1 MANQPIFR
9 WDDLALLLQC
19 QRSGTATAAAQE
31 LSLDPA
37 TVSRRLTQLERDL
50 GLVLFQRGRDG
61 LVATAALQ
69 ALLPSAEAA
78 EAAVLAFSQAVRG
91 VEVAVAGPV
100 RLTMPP
106 GVAESLLLP
115 ILPNLRSRHPQLQL
129 EIDASTSFVDLAR
142 READLAL
149 RTRRPEHGD
158 LVAIRL
164 FQAKMAV
171 MGAPHWAQT
180 LPPMALRELPW
191 LGWDRMF
198 DHLPEARWLAAHAP
212 ESAVVLRSNSLPF
225 QLAAARAGLGAV
237 LCPEPHGRQ
246 VGLVPVPLV
255 PPDAERV
262 AALPVGDLWMVCH
275 RAVREVPRVRA
286 VWQFLVDEVAQLR
299 AAGVL

>member
-1 MANQPIFR
+1 MPHPAPFR
-9 WDDLALLLQC
+9 WDDLAMLLQC
-19 QRSGTATAAAQE
+19 QRSGTATAAAQQ
-31 LSLDPA
+31 LGLDPA

-78 EAAVLAFSQAVRG
+78 EAAVLSFAQAVSG

-100 RLTMPP
+100 RMTMPP

-115 ILPNLRSRHPQLQL
+115 ILPKLRSRHPQLQL
-129 EIDASTSFVDLAR
+129 EIDASTTFVDLAR

-158 LVAIRL
+158 LVAVRL
-164 FQAKMAV
+164 LQAQLAV

-191 LGWDRMF
+191 LGWDRLF
-198 DHLPEARWLAAHAP
+198 EHLPEARWLAAHAP
-212 ESAVVLRSNSLPF
+212 ESAVVLRSNSVPF

-237 LCPEPHGRQ
+237 LCPLPQGQ
-246 VGLVPVPLV
+246 QLGLVPVPLL
-255 PPDAERV
+255 PHDAALV
-262 AALPVGDLWMVCH
+262 AALPAGDLWMVCH

-299 AAGVL
+299 AAGAL